1 MGIIATLMT
10 NREIRGLMEWSAR
23 LHLETQ
29 RACEQSRA
37 DGQRVL
43 EALNEFKRS
52 AGLRD
57 LGMTQIGS
65 DRQVTAPV
73 ARRDLKPQPRA
84 MGRGRLRTR

>member
-1 MGIIATLMT
+1 MGIIVNLMT

-23 LHLETQ
+23 LHAETQ
-29 RACEQSRA
+29 RACAQSRA

-43 EALNEFKRS
+43 DALWEFKRS

-65 DRQVTAPV
+65 DRQVAARV
-73 ARRDLKPQPRA
+73 VRRDLKPRPRA